1 MSIIPEDIYKRR
13 HFGTPQSVSLIV
25 TNYIVVII
33 AVQIFAMANP
43 INWIFWVVIGLLAA
57 YNFFQIRKN
66 REDFDR
72 KNLIVYA
79 VSVVLLLVVFFLLRL
94 KATH

>member
-1 MSIIPEDIYKRR
+1 MSILPEDLYKRR

-25 TNYIVVII
+25 TNYIIVVI

-43 INWIFWVVIGLLAA
+43 IHWLFWVVIGLLAI
-57 YNFFQIRKN
+57 YNFFQMRKN
-66 REDFDR
+66 REDLDR

-79 VSVVLLLVVFFLLRL
+79 VSIVLLLVVFFLLRL
-94 KATH
+94 KVTS

>member
-1 MSIIPEDIYKRR
+1 MIPEEIYKRR

-25 TNYIVVII
+25 TNYIVVVV
-33 AVQIFAMANP
+33 AVQVFAMANP
-43 INWIFWVVIGLLAA
+43 INWFFWVVIGLLAI
-57 YNFFQIRKN
+57 YNIFQILKN
-66 REDFDR
+66 RDDFDR

-79 VSVVLLLVVFFLLRL
+79 VSVVLLLAVFFLLRL

>member
-1 MSIIPEDIYKRR
+1 MIPEEIYKRK
-13 HFGTPQSVSLIV
+13 HFGTPQSVSLII

-33 AVQIFAMANP
+33 AVQVFAMVTP
-43 INWIFWVVIGLLAA
+43 VNWYFWIVIGLLAI
-57 YNFFQIRKN
+57 YNLYQVRKN

-79 VSVVLLLVVFFLLRL
+79 ISLVLLLVVFFLFRI
-94 KATH
+94 KAKP

>member
-1 MSIIPEDIYKRR
+1 MIPEDIYKRR

-25 TNYIVVII
+25 TNYIVVVI
-33 AVQIFAMANP
+33 AVQVFAMANP
-43 INWIFWVVIGLLAA
+43 INWFFWVIIGLLAV

-72 KNLIVYA
+72 KNMIVYA
-79 VSVVLLLVVFFLLRL
+79 VSVVLLLAVFFLLRL
-94 KATH
+94 KATP